1 MAKKRKSP
9 PWRLRGSRAR
19 RRLRSDSQ
27 LQGRHLRLVG
37 SLLVGGLLVGSLL
50 VGGLLVGGLLVRQR
64 QALRVRLRQR
74 FALRLRAGSGA
85 GWARAARGRLW
96 GRHRRQ
102 QEACTVCNI
111 KPSNPISLCRTT
123 LHRRLL
129 TPLTL
134 PPQLHRGLSMALG
147 RPTPG
152 ARGAQ
157 VARQAINQA
166 AQQGGGA

>member
-37 SLLVGGLLVGSLL
+37 SLLVGGLLVG
-50 VGGLLVGGLLVRQR
+50 GLLVRQR

-74 FALRLRAGSGA
+74 LALRLRAGSGA

>member
-37 SLLVGGLLVGSLL
+37 SLLVGGLLVG
-50 VGGLLVGGLLVRQR
+50 GLLVRQR

-74 FALRLRAGSGA
+74 LALRLRAGSGA
-85 GWARAARGRLW
+85 GWARAAPARLW

-102 QEACTVCNI
+102 QEACTVCNT
-111 KPSNPISLCRTT
+111 NP
-123 LHRRLL
+123 
-129 TPLTL
+129 
-134 PPQLHRGLSMALG
+134 
-147 RPTPG
+147 
-152 ARGAQ
+152 
-157 VARQAINQA
+157 
-166 AQQGGGA
+166 